1 MLNLSVSGKSG
12 WACSSRAARTISR
25 RASGDALHL
34 AIAKRQSLTIASSDQ
49 GLVKAAEVL
58 HLPFQLIT

>member
-12 WACSSRAARTISR
+12 LACSSRAARTISR

-34 AIAKRQSLTIASSDQ
+34 AIAAHPERFQPIT
-49 GLVKAAEVL
+49 AALAGRLQE
-58 HLPFQLIT
+58 LITV